1 MCFVKMLRH
10 NVDSP
15 NAPKGAPHH
24 EFFWWVALT
33 HLELPHAMSF
43 RVQVGYVNN
52 HRHETHFCSKKKK
65 SCKFSWI
72 KIFSDYL
79 KNLPRRITLILIFS
93 FITNG
98 PNNIIDNIFIPIIV
112 KFFGF

>member
-65 SCKFSWI
+65 NHVNLAGSKFSQIIW
-72 KIFSDYL
+72 KIYHVEL
-79 KNLPRRITLILIFS
+79 L
-93 FITNG
+93 
-98 PNNIIDNIFIPIIV
+98 
-112 KFFGF
+112 